1 MAQPIWDTTAGTIGT
16 FPYGI
21 NVSFQFL
28 ASPVSPATNIT
39 YSLLA
44 GTLPTNLVIDV
55 NGLLT
60 GIPTLVTQDTTTSFT
75 IRATDNLNNIRD
87 RTFSITIT
95 GTAVPQFTTPS
106 GVLVSTQDSIWTQIS
121 IEYSNPDVTNPVV
134 IALQEGNLPPGLE
147 LSPEG
152 LIQGYPLPPTL
163 NVTVPLITTI
173 GISTESTTDFIYCLN
188 VIGMTPG
195 RPVTFTDPIGDISAG
210 VTYYI
215 KTVDTVTNT
224 ISISTTQNGDTL
236 PISDA
241 TGAMTVTLPV
251 VSVGQPT
258 IRTFNFK
265 VRLLSPLGGNIGSYS
280 ITVINQNTPSSQGGP
295 GNPPNT
301 RTPTILN
308 TRPLTIEIT
317 PSDIYYGYY
326 ILPPVPPSQ
335 NAQIGSILSNNFFA
349 FKMLGYDFDSN
360 PLEYI
365 YSNLPSFLT
374 GNSETGWITGTP
386 ELALPGINNYDF
398 NVSVRKQGN
407 PAISTTN
414 FNFAFNLSKD
424 VTGEIIWVTPTDLG
438 TMYNGTISTL
448 FVEATSDVTLNYRI
462 ISGSLPP
469 NLELLSNGQITGFVA
484 DQPTSEFLTVG
495 QNTEF
500 TFTIDAF
507 SPDFN
512 IVSSPK
518 TFTLNV
524 LQQYGQPTDILYI
537 QAAPSIQDRQ
547 ILNTLLENTVLIP
560 DEALYRADDVYFGKA
575 TSVIYEH
582 AYGIFASAIQDY
594 IAAIQIKNHYWR
606 NITLG
611 ELKTAVAKN
620 AAGNIIYEVVYSEV
634 IDNLVNS
641 QGVSIEKSIYWPRPI
656 NLFLGPWYTSVTNIF
671 TSWDVVLNQEYYTSL
686 TSGFARTLYPN
697 SLYNMRTQVA
707 DVLGQ
712 ELDSSLLPLWM
723 TSQQENGS
731 TLGYTQAWVICYTKP
746 GRANEIKTNIETNW
760 PYTLNQINFQIDRF
774 SVNKSATYNWD
785 NNLSPPAWTG
795 LPSAEPVPDPL
806 NSKDF
811 YVLFPRQTILPDNT
825 QY

>member
-44 GTLPTNLVIDV
+44 GILPTNLVIDV

-106 GVLVSTQDSIWTQIS
+106 GVLVSTQDSIWTQLS
-121 IEYSNPDVTNPVV
+121 IEYSNPDITNPVV
-134 IALQEGNLPPGLE
+134 IALQEGSLPPGLE
-147 LSPEG
+147 LSPTG
-152 LIQGYPLPPTL
+152 LIQGYPLPPTI
-163 NVTVPLITTI
+163 NVTLPIVTTI
-173 GISTESTTDFIYCLN
+173 GISTESSTDFIYCLN
-188 VIGMTPG
+188 VAGMTPG

-215 KTVDTVTNT
+215 KTVDTIANT
-224 ISISTTQNGDTL
+224 ISISATQNGDTFPL
-236 PISDA
+236 SDA

-251 VSVGQPT
+251 ISVGQPT

-301 RTPTILN
+301 RIPTILN
-308 TRPLTIEIT
+308 TRPLTIEINAT
-317 PSDIYYGYY
+317 DPYYGYY
-326 ILPPVPPSQ
+326 ILPPVPPTQ
-335 NAQIGSILSNNFFA
+335 NAQIGSILSNNYFA

-365 YSNLPSFLT
+365 FSNLPSWLT

-386 ELALPGINNYDF
+386 ELSLPGINNYSF

-424 VTGEIIWVTPTDLG
+424 VTGEIIWVTPSDLG
-438 TMYNGTISTL
+438 TVYNGTISTL
-448 FVEATSDVTLNYRI
+448 FVEAESDVTLNYRV

-507 SPDFN
+507 SPDYN

-547 ILNTLLENTVLIP
+547 ILNTLLENTELIP

-594 IAAIQIKNHYWR
+594 IAAIQLKNHYWR

-641 QGVSIEKSIYWPRPI
+641 QGVSIEKSIFWPRPI

-686 TSGFARTLYPN
+686 TPGFARTLYPN

-746 GRANEIKTNIETNW
+746 GRANEIKNNIETNW

-774 SVNKSATYNWD
+774 SVNKSSTYNWD
-785 NNLSPPAWTG
+785 NNLNPPAWTG
-795 LPSAEPVPDPL
+795 LPSANPVPDPL